1 MGDVSQNSGNC
12 PRFPR
17 MWEMDVDIDGL
28 LRDGWTPR
36 LKVVG
41 GRRYVTLRKG
51 NRKRSLGPYTPEL
64 WEEVRRHAQAVRKYP
79 HLAMSGEVRR
89 LRDELRAL
97 IERVEKGVSEI
108 RADVAVLE
116 RRLREI
122 PISNLYRDF
131 KCSLCGS
138 KHLVA
143 VKFKCISCGYEG

>member
-1 MGDVSQNSGNC
+1 
-12 PRFPR
+12 

-51 NRKRSLGPYTPEL
+51 NRERSLGPYTPKL
-64 WEEVRRHAQAVRKYP
+64 WEEVKRRAQAIQRNKHP
-79 HLAMSGEVRR
+79 HFAISEEVKR

-97 IERVEKGVSEI
+97 ADRVEKLEERVS
-108 RADVAVLE
+108 AVQVDIMLLDD
-116 RRLREI
+116 RLREI

-143 VKFKCISCGYEG
+143 VKFKCTKCGYEGWWGYWPR